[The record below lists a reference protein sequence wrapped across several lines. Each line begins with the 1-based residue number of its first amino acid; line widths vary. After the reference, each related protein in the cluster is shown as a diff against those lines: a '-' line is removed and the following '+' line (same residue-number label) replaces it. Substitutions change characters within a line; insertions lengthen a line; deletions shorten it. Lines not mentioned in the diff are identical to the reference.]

1 MTYKK
6 RCKLPLYPKEVY
18 ISKINNEIYSQML
31 NVISLNDEISLNDF
45 IESLI
50 KEDIND
56 PSVYENLTNLDKFS
70 IMLYK
75 REMSLGND
83 MTLSLEG
90 STINYYINSLITNLN
105 NIFANYSVLRSY
117 KYNNIILNLSIPKQ
131 FIINDLDDIY
141 KNVINNIIIED
152 EKISINDLTNE
163 EYNSIIDLI
172 PANLTD
178 NLLVYLDE
186 LKNFSNNNYILSPN
200 STFQFEGV
208 NINFFDR
215 TFLLFIKSI
224 FGDKLLNFYE
234 LQFVLFNKLRMD
246 YEWFRNSTMQECKFY
261 IKFYNEDMKRQ
272 EEASKS
278 SSSMPSMPK
287 MPTMPSFRR

>member
-1 MTYKK
+1 MKYKK
-6 RCKLPLYPKEVY
+6 RCKLPLYPKDVY
-18 ISKINNEIYSQML
+18 ISKMNNELYSEML
-31 NVISLNDEISLNDF
+31 NIISTNDELLLNDF
-45 IESLI
+45 IENLI
-50 KEDIND
+50 KEDLND
-56 PSVYENLTNLDKFS
+56 NSIYESLTNIDKFS

-83 MTLSLEG
+83 LTLSFDG
-90 STINYYINSLITNLN
+90 ASFNYSLDSIIN
-105 NIFANYSVLRSY
+105 NINEKLSNYNIVKSY
-117 KYNNIILNLSIPKQ
+117 HYNDITLNLSIPKY

-141 KNVINNIIIED
+141 RNIINSIIIED
-152 EKISINDLTNE
+152 EKISTINLTTE

-178 NLLVYLDE
+178 NLLIYLED
-186 LKNFSNNNYILSPN
+186 LKTFSNNNFILSPN
-200 STFQFEGV
+200 TTYNFDGV
-208 NINFFDR
+208 AINFFDR

-246 YEWFRNSTMQECKFY
+246 YEWFKNSTMNECKFF

-287 MPTMPSFRR
+287 MPSMPSFRR